1 MRTPK
6 SSYLIPPVLA
16 GERRPMH
23 LRRTSIT
30 GAVLSLVLAAT
41 GASCG
46 AGGSTSNSHGIE
58 CIVEMV
64 GPSKGANIT
73 GAALITCAAP
83 PPASLVATLNLQDY
97 DGADW
102 ITVDHDSR
110 ADATGPSTHLAV
122 IFHCKVGKWRLQ
134 FISDGIDSTGKP
146 MHENRINGPI
156 DVTECPHL

>member
-1 MRTPK
+1 MQLRKT
-6 SSYLIPPVLA
+6 SVVIAAALA
-16 GERRPMH
+16 
-23 LRRTSIT
+23 LVIT
-30 GAVLSLVLAAT
+30 AT

-46 AGGSTSNSHGIE
+46 AGTGSSNSDGIE

-64 GPSKGANIT
+64 GPSTGANIT
-73 GAALITCAAP
+73 GAALITCTAP

-97 DGADW
+97 DGAEW
-102 ITVDHDSR
+102 ITVDDDTR

-122 IFHCKVGKWRLQ
+122 IYHCKVGKWRLE
-134 FISDGIDSTGKP
+134 FVGGGVDSTGAP